1 MTEHTCGTRKV
12 ALAVF
17 FSFAGLPGM
26 SGNIIDVSNWR
37 KVELFKTQMWA
48 CGVNSYSLSFSLSFF
63 LLMLRNSSQE
73 TGKQGSDDRILSLHF
88 DLCYNTAIGWSYASS
103 LLGEERVF

>member
-1 MTEHTCGTRKV
+1 MTEHACGTRKI

-17 FSFAGLPGM
+17 FSYAGLPGM

-48 CGVNSYSLSFSLSFF
+48 CGVILILFLPLSVFLSLFSMCLSLSLFFF
-63 LLMLRNSSQE
+63 L
-73 TGKQGSDDRILSLHF
+73 
-88 DLCYNTAIGWSYASS
+88 C
-103 LLGEERVF
+103 